1 MISTQGFDFDGRI
14 GEDFKLAS
22 GTWVSV
28 GPLRARF
35 VAACAPLV
43 RDVVI
48 AGINR
53 DEISALVV
61 LDLDGCRLINPTL
74 AVDDLAAA
82 ASDPLIRAAFR
93 ERFQKFLA
101 SATGSSTRITRAVLL
116 DTPLS
121 IDRGEV
127 TDKGSINQRA
137 VLENRSGA
145 DRGDLFA
152 GAAGAGDHALARFEE
167 EFVREKTMQLKDQ
180 AAIVT
185 GGASGLG
192 AATARRLAAQGA
204 KVAVCD
210 LNAKLAETVA
220 AEIGGVAVICDV
232 SDAASAEAAIAKAA
246 AAHGPARVLVNC
258 AGIGVAKRVIGKEGP
273 MALGDFDKVIKVNLI
288 GSFNMLRLATA
299 GMSKLEPLATGE
311 RGVVI
316 STASV
321 AAYDGQIG
329 QSAYS
334 ASKGG
339 IVAMTLPIARELAQ
353 FGIRV
358 LTIAPGL
365 FLTPLLANLPQEAQD
380 SLAASIPFPRRLGQA
395 DEFASLA
402 LHMIDNPYLNG
413 EVVRLDAALRMAPR

>member
-1 MISTQGFDFDGRI
+1 TPGYWRQPELTADAFDEEGFYKFGDALKPADPNNLHAGFDFDGRI
-14 GEDFKLAS
+14 GEDFKLGS

-35 VAACAPLV
+35 VATCAPLV

-74 AVDDLAAA
+74 PPDDLAAA
-82 ASDPLIRAAFR
+82 ASDPLIVAAFR
-93 ERFQKFLA
+93 ERFQALVA
-101 SATGSSTRITRAVLL
+101 GATGSSTRITRAVLL
-116 DTPLS
+116 DRPLS

-137 VLENRSGA
+137 VLENRS
-145 DRGDLFA
+145 
-152 GAAGAGDHALARFEE
+152 
-167 EFVREKTMQLKDQ
+167 T
-180 AAIVT
+180 
-185 GGASGLG
+185 
-192 AATARRLAAQGA
+192 
-204 KVAVCD
+204 
-210 LNAKLAETVA
+210 
-220 AEIGGVAVICDV
+220 AVICDV

-365 FLTPLLANLPQEAQD
+365 FLTPLLANLPQ
-380 SLAASIPFPRRLGQA
+380 
-395 DEFASLA
+395 
-402 LHMIDNPYLNG
+402 
-413 EVVRLDAALRMAPR
+413 